1 MADVQQ
7 QILDELRKLNS
18 AGGSSRR
25 AAPSAP
31 SAAQSTLGKFAE
43 KGLTELGGVAKGL
56 AGSMV
61 DVSGKFIT
69 GGARISD
76 VSKALEANFKAAG
89 YSGSTLGKILGSV
102 SGGFN
107 EVVKYVEEGVDAF
120 RMLSKSGASFD
131 NSIIQLRQSAANS
144 RLTLDE
150 YAEVVKNNTQL
161 LASFGG
167 TVNQG
172 RKQFDTLAKGLFD
185 SGVADELRLM
195 GYNNKDLNELIALQV
210 TSIRTRDKLEGEVLK
225 KEVEAARNLAV
236 EMDSI
241 AKLTGQTRKEQEDK
255 LRKDRENGQIMAAID
270 AKTAAGG
277 AHVQKAFDMMT
288 TAAAAAGPDFQ
299 RLSKEIF
306 AMGRPSQEMAT
317 KFSLL
322 GGEAQKLMFQAA
334 EEAAKGTEESAKRA
348 KQLTMEAAA
357 AASMAQASE
366 TNRSLAQQGVKDF
379 SDLYIGTRKY
389 QQQLEAVAK
398 QEGLDLKTSEG
409 LRQAQEKLY
418 KQVEEEQKAGK
429 DNVTKTAILAEAR
442 MADTYAAINNA
453 LVTPLMKEVNP
464 KLKGFAEEL
473 EKAGKAVNKTT
484 GERSGFRGT
493 VEGGIEKV
501 KDKVTDIVKEKEEYT
516 KPTGPGRQ
524 PSPDRPVSTQESSAA
539 DEAAKKAEDY
549 RKKVPIKRQG
559 GSLGETGK
567 LFENWGSGTLVEL
580 HGMESVMKPEDLE
593 KIVGSS
599 LGAVKKTM
607 SEVSSSGGIDVS
619 KISKDI
625 STSISAAPAKQ
636 SSTSTAPKMP
646 DMGQMS
652 VSMAKMGLKDDQKKV
667 FDEMMS
673 LNATQSKEK
682 LESLKA
688 ENEAAKKANKAAA
701 DARDVIEE
709 KLEKEGK
716 GIKDLEGE
724 DKKRF
729 DELTKQM
736 NDSFEATKKTSDA
749 IKIAERAEQ
758 TKQNLQKLGY
768 DTVIKQEEDKG
779 KIVEQASEKIKN
791 DIKEALPVNEVS
803 EKRKEFEMT
812 VIPQLPA
819 KELSG
824 QLAEAAKTLDEHG
837 KTTLKYAM
845 RDSDEQIAAYK
856 DGAQKTLNLNKSNI
870 EEKNKQIS
878 DLEEKGKTQE
888 LSVREKSRIEKL
900 KTEIQGLQDNNKYRE
915 QEIAAYTIAQEEKKK
930 ILSSPTPEAANQEQE
945 KTSLPKLNEVV
956 ESASQPKTVDA
967 DTTSKISQDI
977 NNEFSNLAGAVK
989 TAAKNIESPAVKE
1002 SPKID
1007 TKEPAVSEADT
1018 ARENARFARQAESS
1032 KEPAVSEADTAR
1044 ENARFARQ
1052 AESSKL
1058 PAMDLNA
1065 LNLPGINFGIRSAAA
1080 TVAPAVTK
1088 PVTDPDTAREN
1099 ARIARQAEQAKKSEA
1114 NAAPARP
1121 PASTG
1126 KATLDDVVKK
1136 LDSLN
1141 SNMSRLLE
1149 QTETLGKKQINATR
1163 ANSQNLF
1170 QR

>member
-7 QILDELRKLNS
+7 QILEELRLLRR
-18 AGGSSRR
+18 AGGSS
-25 AAPSAP
+25 AAPRTAP
-31 SAAQSTLGKFAE
+31 SSSPGAQSMLGDLAKR
-43 KGLTELGGVAKGL
+43 GLTELGGVATGL
-56 AGSMV
+56 AGSMK
-61 DVSGKFIT
+61 DVSGKLIT
-69 GGARISD
+69 GGGRISD
-76 VSKALEANFKAAG
+76 VTKALEANFKMAG
-89 YSGSTLGKILGSV
+89 YEGSTLGKILGSV

-225 KEVEAARNLAV
+225 KEVDAARNLAV

-277 AHVQKAFDMMT
+277 EHVQKAFDMMT

-334 EEAAKGTEESAKRA
+334 EEAAKGTEESAKKA

-357 AASMAQASE
+357 AAALTQASE

-398 QEGLDLKTSEG
+398 QEGYDLKTEEG
-409 LRQAQEKLY
+409 RAKAREKLY
-418 KQVEEEQKAGK
+418 KQVEEEQKASK
-429 DNVTKTAILAEAR
+429 DNVTKTAVLAEAR

-453 LVTPLMKEVNP
+453 LVTPLMEKVNP
-464 KLKGFAEEL
+464 KLQGFAEEL
-473 EKAGKAVNKTT
+473 EKAGKAVNQAT

-493 VEGGIEKV
+493 VEGGINKV
-501 KDKVTDIVKEKEEYT
+501 KDKVDDVIKTGKEYIN
-516 KPTGPGRQ
+516 PTGPGRQ
-524 PSPDRPVSTQESSAA
+524 PSPDRPVTTQESSAA
-539 DEAAKKAEDY
+539 DEAVKKAEEY
-549 RKKVPIKRQG
+549 RKNVPKRQG
-559 GSLGETGK
+559 GSLGEAGK

-701 DARDVIEE
+701 DARDAIEE

-870 EEKNKQIS
+870 EEKNKLIS

-900 KTEIQGLQDNNKYRE
+900 KTEIQELQDNSKYRE

-930 ILSSPTPEAANQEQE
+930 ILSSPVPAAASDSTKTDTGQSKAALDLVAQGIQVPE
-945 KTSLPKLNEVV
+945 
-956 ESASQPKTVDA
+956 SQPNT

-977 NNEFSNLAGAVK
+977 NNEFSNLAGAIK
-989 TAAKNIESPAVKE
+989 TEVKNIEPPAVKE

-1007 TKEPAVSEADT
+1007 T
-1018 ARENARFARQAESS
+1018 

-1065 LNLPGINFGIRSAAA
+1065 LNLPGINFGIKSAAA

-1099 ARIARQAEQAKKSEA
+1099 ARFARQAEQAKKSEA

>member
-18 AGGSSRR
+18 AGGGSRR
-25 AAPSAP
+25 APPSPAS
-31 SAAQSTLGKFAE
+31 SAAQSKLGELAST
-43 KGLTELGGVAKGL
+43 GLRELGGVAKGL

-76 VSKALEANFKAAG
+76 VSKALEANFKSAG

-107 EVVKYVEEGVDAF
+107 EIVKYVEEGVDAF

-131 NSIIQLRQSAANS
+131 NSIIELRQSAANS

-185 SGVADELRLM
+185 SGIADELRLM

-334 EEAAKGTEESAKRA
+334 EEAAKGTEESAKKA

-357 AASMAQASE
+357 AAALTQASE

-398 QEGLDLKTSEG
+398 QEGYDLKTEEG
-409 LRQAQEKLY
+409 RAKAREKLY
-418 KQVEEEQKAGK
+418 KQVEDEQKASK
-429 DNVTKTAILAEAR
+429 DNVTKTAVLAEAR

-501 KDKVTDIVKEKEEYT
+501 KDKVTDIIKEKEAYT

-524 PSPDRPVSTQESSAA
+524 PSPDRPVTTQESSAA
-539 DEAAKKAEDY
+539 DEAAKKAEEY
-549 RKKVPIKRQG
+549 RKNVPKRQG
-559 GSLGETGK
+559 GSLGEVGK
-567 LFENWGSGTLVEL
+567 IFENWGSGTLVEL

-607 SEVSSSGGIDVS
+607 SEVSSSGGIDIS

-625 STSISAAPAKQ
+625 STSISAAPTK
-636 SSTSTAPKMP
+636 SSAPAPAMP
-646 DMGQMS
+646 NMAAMS
-652 VSMAKMGLKDDQKKV
+652 VNMAKMGLKDDQKKV
-667 FDEMMS
+667 FDEIMS

-701 DARDVIEE
+701 DARDAIEE

-749 IKIAERAEQ
+749 IKVAERAEQ

-779 KIVEQASEKIKN
+779 KVVEQASEKIKN
-791 DIKEALPVNEVS
+791 DIKEALPV
-803 EKRKEFEMT
+803 
-812 VIPQLPA
+812 LPA

-856 DGAQKTLNLNKSNI
+856 DGAQKTLNLNKSSI
-870 EEKNKQIS
+870 EEKNKQIY

-915 QEIAAYTIAQEEKKK
+915 QEIAARSEE
-930 ILSSPTPEAANQEQE
+930 AH
-945 KTSLPKLNEVV
+945 V
-956 ESASQPKTVDA
+956 
-967 DTTSKISQDI
+967 
-977 NNEFSNLAGAVK
+977 
-989 TAAKNIESPAVKE
+989 
-1002 SPKID
+1002 
-1007 TKEPAVSEADT
+1007 
-1018 ARENARFARQAESS
+1018 
-1032 KEPAVSEADTAR
+1032 
-1044 ENARFARQ
+1044 
-1052 AESSKL
+1052 
-1058 PAMDLNA
+1058 
-1065 LNLPGINFGIRSAAA
+1065 
-1080 TVAPAVTK
+1080 
-1088 PVTDPDTAREN
+1088 
-1099 ARIARQAEQAKKSEA
+1099 
-1114 NAAPARP
+1114 
-1121 PASTG
+1121 
-1126 KATLDDVVKK
+1126 
-1136 LDSLN
+1136 
-1141 SNMSRLLE
+1141 
-1149 QTETLGKKQINATR
+1149 
-1163 ANSQNLF
+1163 
-1170 QR
+1170 